1 MLRLGRVASVALTFI
16 VLVIFFVGTY
26 YRPKHNT
33 KSKVKH
39 FEREVTE
46 MFQTVNNTRRIVVEE
61 EAFKR
66 INMGGY
72 GVVTLD
78 SLPNVFL
85 FK

>member
-1 MLRLGRVASVALTFI
+1 MLRLGRVASVASTFI
-16 VLVIFFVGTY
+16 ILVVFFVGTY

-46 MFQTVNNTRRIVVEE
+46 MFETVNDTRRIVEE
-61 EAFKR
+61 EAAFKR

-72 GVVTLD
+72 VVVALD
-78 SLPNVFL
+78 SLHNVFL